1 MQGIWRRIAVG
12 DKLFTFVPPATSM
25 IATAAITVVRV
36 DVNRDRVGHARLDA
50 SNVVESNAEWRVP
63 TSICTRK
70 RTQKKLRKS
79 RRVVM
84 SMCAFALSPITRI
97 AGSERAQC
105 EATYPHTWLA
115 ESTPLTHTVVFR
127 NEPVKSSQYLSVSDE
142 QNRAVRT

>member
-1 MQGIWRRIAVG
+1 MAV
-12 DKLFTFVPPATSM
+12 KTTSFVPPTASM
-25 IATAAITVVRV
+25 FATAAVTVVRV